1 MQRRYLRENWSN
13 KGRKAAAYHK
23 LVLLSQRDLGNEEQ
37 ADIVGSKQTRD
48 DTPGKQS
55 STALLQYGTN
65 HYPQYNKYRVQSRI
79 QSCGSGSDRIHITI
93 TVIKKIVD
101 LDPGHIIFS

>member
-55 STALLQYGTN
+55 SRALLQYGTN
-65 HYPQYNKYRVQSRI
+65 HYPQLIAFQYNKYRVPYKLETKVADP
-79 QSCGSGSDRIHITI
+79 DRTES
-93 TVIKKIVD
+93 T
-101 LDPGHIIFS
+101 

>member
-65 HYPQYNKYRVQSRI
+65 QYNKYRVPYNLESKVADP
-79 QSCGSGSDRIHITI
+79 DRTES
-93 TVIKKIVD
+93 T
-101 LDPGHIIFS
+101 